1 MGKLV
6 SVSGEGAVRDANSC
20 NGVHGQILCRAD
32 TLHQMADSQSTS
44 IFGHE
49 RHTVVAL
56 ALPGVSTFDLTCAVQ
71 VFARAPGLADRTG
84 LYDFVSCGVERVV
97 PSGDGFALTLAAGL
111 EAIARADTVIVPGYS
126 SFEAPPPAGVVSA
139 ISAAADRGAR
149 VMSICVGA
157 FALAHAGLL
166 DGRRATTHWMAA
178 ARFAEAF
185 PQIEVVPDVLYVDEG
200 DILTSAGLAAGLDL
214 CLHVVRRDHG
224 AEAAAEIARFN
235 VVAPHREGGQAQ
247 FIPMPVADLP
257 DSGLAATRA
266 WALDQLHR
274 PLDVAQLAAH
284 ASCSE
289 RTLTRRFRAETG
301 VSPKRWLLQ
310 MRLERARELLE
321 STPLPI
327 EHVATQAG
335 FPSAAAL
342 RSHFTKDL
350 HATPTSYRR
359 AFRGR

>member
-1 MGKLV
+1 V
-6 SVSGEGAVRDANSC
+6 
-20 NGVHGQILCRAD
+20 
-32 TLHQMADSQSTS
+32 
-44 IFGHE
+44 
-49 RHTVVAL
+49 
-56 ALPGVSTFDLTCAVQ
+56 TFDLTCAMQ
-71 VFARAPGLADRTG
+71 VFARAPGLVDRAG
-84 LYDFVSCGVERVV
+84 QYDFVSCGLESVV
-97 PSGDGFALTLAAGL
+97 PSAEGFALTPNAGL
-111 EAIARADTVIVPGYS
+111 EAIAGADTVVVPGYE
-126 SFEAPPPAGVVSA
+126 SFEVPPPAAAVSA
-139 ISAAADRGAR
+139 LIAAAARGAR
-149 VMSICVGA
+149 VMSICIGA

-178 ARFAEAF
+178 DRLAESF
-185 PQIEVVPDVLYVDEG
+185 PRVDVVPDVLYLDEG

-235 VVAPHREGGQAQ
+235 VVAPHRDGGQAQ
-247 FIPMPVADLP
+247 FIPRPVADFP
-257 DSGLAATRA
+257 EAGLAATRA
-266 WALDQLHR
+266 WALDHLNR

-284 ASCSE
+284 AFCSE

-321 STPLPI
+321 STPLPV
-327 EHVATQAG
+327 EHVATEAG

-342 RSHFTKDL
+342 RSRFVEDL
-350 HATPTSYRR
+350 RTTPTGYRR

>member
-1 MGKLV
+1 
-6 SVSGEGAVRDANSC
+6 
-20 NGVHGQILCRAD
+20 
-32 TLHQMADSQSTS
+32 MADSQCSSVSSQT
-44 IFGHE
+44 
-49 RHTVVAL
+49 RHSVVAL
-56 ALPGVSTFDLTCAVQ
+56 ALPGVSTFDLTCALQ
-71 VFARAPGLADRTG
+71 VFGRAPGLTDRAG
-84 LYDFVSCGVERVV
+84 LYDFATCGIDRQV
-97 PSGDGFALTLAAGL
+97 PSGDGFILSPTLGL
-111 EAIARADTVIVPGYS
+111 EAITQADTVIVPGYS
-126 SFEAPPPAGVVSA
+126 DFEAPPPAAALIA
-139 ISAAADRGAR
+139 IAAAADRGAR

-166 DGRRATTHWMAA
+166 DGRLATTHWMAA
-178 ARFAEAF
+178 PCLTKTF
-185 PQIEVVPDVLYVDEG
+185 PKIDVVSDVLYVDEG

-247 FIPMPVADLP
+247 FIPMPVANLP
-257 DSGLAATRA
+257 DAGLAATRA
-266 WALDQLHR
+266 WALDHLHH
-274 PLDVAQLAAH
+274 PLDVGQLASH

-327 EHVATQAG
+327 EHVASQAG

-342 RSHFTKDL
+342 RSRFSDAL
-350 HATPTSYRR
+350 HTTPTRYRQ

>member
-1 MGKLV
+1 MCEFV
-6 SVSGEGAVRDANSC
+6 RISGQSAVRDTNSC
-20 NGVHGQILCRAD
+20 NVVHGQMVCGAD
-32 TLHQMADSQSTS
+32 TVHQMADSQSSS
-44 IFGHE
+44 IFSHP

-97 PSGDGFALTLAAGL
+97 PSGDGFTLTLAAGL
-111 EAIARADTVIVPGYS
+111 EAMARADTVIVPGYS
-126 SFEAPPPAGVVSA
+126 NFEAPPPEGVVSA

-166 DGRRATTHWMAA
+166 NGRRATTHWMAA
-178 ARFAEAF
+178 SRFAEAF

-200 DILTSAGLAAGLDL
+200 NVLTSAGLAAGLDL

-247 FIPMPVADLP
+247 FISLPVADVP

-266 WALDQLHR
+266 WALDQLHC
-274 PLDVAQLAAH
+274 PLNVAQLAAH

-310 MRLERARELLE
+310 MRLQRARVLLE

-327 EHVATQAG
+327 EHVATRAG

-342 RSHFTKDL
+342 RAHFTKDL
-350 HATPTSYRR
+350 YATPTSYRR